1 MTKEDELQYSN
12 LMSKFANKLI
22 KKSGTP
28 KSHKIQIK
36 VKAKKKS
43 VPSLK
48 SKSKSVKK
56 KFQDKELIVIDE
68 SQGLIFENEK
78 TLFGYFDSA
87 ILALEE
93 KYQNG
98 YDPKKDYNEEE
109 VSERN
114 KYLEETL
121 DDPDEIW
128 IDNTLS
134 REYSVHTFVRHF
146 VEEDQDCFFLACVYL
161 TVDEKVPTFIFIQ
174 FCTKDIELLEDFRRE
189 EIIFH
194 RKLESIQFAAIEGD
208 SLSEGDF
215 FAIGLLESMIKLRSE
230 KDIQTSQFQDFALHR
245 EDTINNP
252 DEIWKQLTSDG
263 HVLVTF
269 LKDISD
275 ATEQDLHYV
284 VVTEEDESNQ
294 VHSLLYSFPT
304 KDVNLLERY
313 RQGENLEAE
322 EVSTESSH

>member
-1 MTKEDELQYSN
+1 MKDDGLQYSKV
-12 LMSKFANKLI
+12 MSKFANKLI
-22 KKSGTP
+22 KKSGGP
-28 KSHKIQIK
+28 KKNKIQFK

-43 VPSLK
+43 VPSLT

-56 KFQDKELIVIDE
+56 KFQEKELIIIDE

-78 TLFGYFDSA
+78 TLFGYFDSG
-87 ILALEE
+87 ILALENR
-93 KYQNG
+93 YQKG
-98 YDPKKDYNEEE
+98 YDSKKDYNEDE
-109 VSERN
+109 VLERN
-114 KYLEETL
+114 KYLEQTL

-146 VEEDQDCFFLACVYL
+146 LENGQDCFFVTCVYL
-161 TVDEKVPTFIFIQ
+161 TVDEKIPTFIFIQ
-174 FCTKDIELLEDFRRE
+174 FGTKDVELLEEFRRE

-208 SLSEGDF
+208 SLTEGDF
-215 FAIGLLESMIKLRSE
+215 FAIGLLESMIKLRSD
-230 KDIQTSQFQDFALHR
+230 KDIQTAQFQDYALHR

-275 ATEQDLHYV
+275 GTEADLHYV

-294 VHSLLYSFPT
+294 VHSLLFSFPT
-304 KDVNLLERY
+304 KDPNLLDRY
-313 RQGENLEAE
+313 RQGENLEAD

>member
-1 MTKEDELQYSN
+1 MTKELQLQYAKM
-12 LMSKFANKLI
+12 MSKFANKLI
-22 KKSGTP
+22 KKSGTA
-28 KSHKIQIK
+28 KKNKIQIT

-48 SKSKSVKK
+48 SKTKSVKK
-56 KFQDKELIVIDE
+56 KFHDKELIVIDE

-98 YDPKKDYNEEE
+98 YDPKKDYNEDE
-109 VSERN
+109 VLERN

-146 VEEDQDCFFLACVYL
+146 IENDQDCFFLACVYL
-161 TVDEKVPTFIFIQ
+161 TVDEKIPTFIFIQ
-174 FCTKDIELLEDFRRE
+174 FGTKDVELLEDFRRE

-230 KDIQTSQFQDFALHR
+230 KDVQTAQFQDYAQYR
-245 EDTINNP
+245 EETINNP

-304 KDVNLLERY
+304 KDINLLERY

>member
-1 MTKEDELQYSN
+1 MAKQGQLKYAKM
-12 LMSKFANKLI
+12 MSKFANKLI
-22 KKSGTP
+22 RKSNNPKKN
-28 KSHKIQIK
+28 KIQIK
-36 VKAKKKS
+36 VKAKKKP

-48 SKSKSVKK
+48 TNAKSVKK
-56 KFQDKELIVIDE
+56 KFQDKELIIIDE

-78 TLFGYFDSA
+78 TLFGYFDSG

-98 YDPKKDYNEEE
+98 YDPKKDFNENE
-109 VSERN
+109 VFERN
-114 KYLEETL
+114 KYLEQTL

-146 VEEDQDCFFLACVYL
+146 PEDNQDCFFVASVYL
-161 TVDEKVPTFIFIQ
+161 TVDEKIPTFIFIQ
-174 FCTKDIELLEDFRRE
+174 FGTKDIEMLEDFRRE

-230 KDIQTSQFQDFALHR
+230 KDVSQDRFQDYANFR
-245 EDTINNP
+245 DETINNP

-275 ATEQDLHYV
+275 GTEADLHYV
-284 VVTEEDESNQ
+284 VVTEEDETNQ

-304 KDVNLLERY
+304 RDINLLERY

>member
-1 MTKEDELQYSN
+1 
-12 LMSKFANKLI
+12 MSKFANKLI
-22 KKSGTP
+22 KKSSGP
-28 KSHKIQIK
+28 KKNKIQFK
-36 VKAKKKS
+36 VKTKKKS
-43 VPSLK
+43 VPSLT
-48 SKSKSVKK
+48 SKSKSMKK
-56 KFQDKELIVIDE
+56 KFQEKELIIIDE

-78 TLFGYFDSA
+78 TLFGYFDSG
-87 ILALEE
+87 ILSLESR
-93 KYQNG
+93 YQKG
-98 YDPKKDYNEEE
+98 YAPKKDYNEDE
-109 VSERN
+109 VLESN
-114 KYLEETL
+114 KYLEQTL

-146 VEEDQDCFFLACVYL
+146 LENEQDCFFVTCVYL
-161 TVDEKVPTFIFIQ
+161 TVDEKIPTFIFIQ
-174 FCTKDIELLEDFRRE
+174 FGTKDVELLEEFRRE

-208 SLSEGDF
+208 SLTEGDF

-230 KDIQTSQFQDFALHR
+230 KDIATAQFQDHALQR

-275 ATEQDLHYV
+275 GTEPDLYYV

-294 VHSLLYSFPT
+294 VHSLLFSFPT
-304 KDVNLLERY
+304 RDPNLLDRY
-313 RQGENLEAE
+313 RQGENLEAD